1 MNITDDKKTLD
12 PNSYTP
18 LYIQIAQI
26 LRQSIETGQFKAGG
40 KLPSENVL
48 VKRFGISRITATAAL
63 DELVKARL
71 AYRERGRGTFVAQA
85 FLSNF
90 SFFSSF
96 TEDMR
101 ARGLEPSSRLVS
113 LHIQKPDLEM
123 IEKLKMDAETSYY
136 CLKRVRL
143 ANQEPVVIQSAY
155 LTRDL
160 YPGLEQIDFKSQY
173 LYEVMRKAYGLKP
186 TWGDAIVEAGLPS
199 GEEAGYLD
207 VNTSAPVLIIWH
219 LTLDDHFTVL
229 EYVRSVYRSDRFSF
243 ATGRNS
249 LRQFP
254 A

>member
-1 MNITDDKKTLD
+1 MEMPDEKILLD
-12 PNSYTP
+12 PNSYIP
-18 LYIQIAQI
+18 LYIQLARM
-26 LRQSIETGQFKAGG
+26 LRAAIEKGQFKAGE

-63 DELVKARL
+63 DELVKAHL

-113 LHIQKPDLEM
+113 LHVQNPDLEM
-123 IEKLKMDAETSYY
+123 IEKLKMGVETHYY

-143 ANQEPVVIQSAY
+143 ANQEPVVFQSAY
-155 LTRDL
+155 LPKAM
-160 YPGLEQIDFKSQY
+160 YPGFEKVDLQNQY
-173 LYEVMRKAYGLKP
+173 LYEVMRKSYGLTP
-186 TWGDAIVEAGLPS
+186 TWGDAIVEAGAAT

-207 VNTSAPVLIIWH
+207 IAPGAPVLIIWH
-219 LTLDDHFTVL
+219 VTLDDHFVIL

-243 ATGRNS
+243 ATGRNP
-249 LRQFP
+249 LRQFGK
-254 A
+254 

>member
-1 MNITDDKKTLD
+1 MNLTGDKIALD
-12 PNSYTP
+12 ANSYTP
-18 LYIQIAQI
+18 LYIQIARI
-26 LRQSIETGQFKAGG
+26 LRESIENGQFKAGE

-48 VKRFGISRITATAAL
+48 VRRFGISRITATAAL

-101 ARGLEPSSRLVS
+101 ARGLQPSSRLVS

-123 IEKLKMDAETSYY
+123 IEKLKMDAETLYY
-136 CLKRVRL
+136 CLIRVRL

-155 LTRDL
+155 LPREM
-160 YPGLEQIDFKSQY
+160 YPGFEQIDLKNQY
-173 LYEVMRKAYGLKP
+173 LYEVMRKSYGFKP
-186 TWGDAIVEAGLPS
+186 TWGDAIVEAGAAT
-199 GEEAGYLD
+199 GEEASYLEI
-207 VNTSAPVLIIWH
+207 TPGAPVLIIWH
-219 LTLDDHFTVL
+219 VTLDDHFIVL
-229 EYVRSVYRSDRFSF
+229 EYVRSVYRSDRFRF
-243 ATGRNS
+243 ATGRNP

>member
-1 MNITDDKKTLD
+1 MTIADDKITLD
-12 PNSYTP
+12 PNSYIP
-18 LYIQIAQI
+18 LYIQIARL
-26 LRQSIETGQFKAGG
+26 LRQSIETGQFKAGE

-63 DELVKARL
+63 DELVKAHL

-113 LHIQKPDLEM
+113 LHVQTPDLEM
-123 IEKLKMDAETSYY
+123 IEKLKMDANKPYF

-143 ANQEPVVIQSAY
+143 ANQEPVVVQSAY
-155 LTRDL
+155 LPKEM
-160 YPGLEQIDFKSQY
+160 YPGFEQIDFSNLY
-173 LYEVMRKAYGLKP
+173 LYEVMRKAYGFKP
-186 TWGDAIVEAGLPS
+186 VWGDAIVEAGLATA
-199 GEEAGYLD
+199 EEAGHLD
-207 VNTSAPVLIIWH
+207 IPASAPVLIIWH
-219 LTLDDHFTVL
+219 VTLDEHFTAL

-243 ATGRNS
+243 ATGRNL
-249 LRQFP
+249 LRQFSV
-254 A
+254 